1 MASPIYSI
9 EGVALNSTDDMKVG
23 SLGDRVYNLSV
34 NLASGSS
41 VYPTGVAGAGP
52 ITSAGGAWGGLG
64 NFATVVAANEI
75 ATAFNIVRI
84 NVENVSANGVYELVL
99 YYGATDIE
107 CARIRLVSAAGVW
120 GNACYN
126 VVTVLIPANSQ
137 IRAKCEDSVG
147 AGALTISIGYV

>member
-1 MASPIYSI
+1 MATPIWPI

-34 NLASGSS
+34 SLASSFT

-52 ITSAGGAWGGLG
+52 VTSAGGAWGGLG
-64 NFATVVAANEI
+64 NFATIVAANEI

-84 NVENVSANGVYELVL
+84 NVENVSADGVYELVL
-99 YYGATDIE
+99 YYGASDIE
-107 CARIRLVSAAGVW
+107 CARIRLVRAANVW
-120 GNACYN
+120 GNAAFS

-147 AGALTISIGYV
+147 AGTLTISIGYV